1 MPLAPY
7 LNVKVIYIHVVSV
20 IIDSEYFR
28 VKSMPNGS
36 GLVKQRA
43 SIYHQNKNMAQTKP
57 QRYAKTPYQ
66 KVPTMLYSAFM
77 P

>member
-1 MPLAPY
+1 MLLAPY
-7 LNVKVIYIHVVSV
+7 LNVQVVHIHVVPV
-20 IIDSEYFR
+20 IIDSKYFR

-57 QRYAKTPYQ
+57 QRYAKTLYQ
-66 KVPTMLYSAFM
+66 KVPTILYSTFM